1 MRKRRALILSVVV
14 VAAGFWLP
22 LSAQQPADTPRFRVG
37 VDAVRIDAVVT
48 DRDGRIVRDLTAADF
63 EVRQDGKRQTVTFTQ
78 FVPVLTGPD
87 PASRPESA
95 DPSAPAGAA
104 LPPALSSIKKEDVQR
119 TFALV
124 VDDLGLSIESLQNT
138 RRALHAFVDRELR
151 PSDLVALVRTGGSAG
166 ALQSFTTDRRVLHA
180 AIESVRWNAASRSG
194 VEPFEALNIYTTFSA
209 GGPGGG
215 PALMD
220 PSDFRI
226 ITDLRNSSSAAGSL
240 GALNLVIQG
249 ARGLPGRKAVIFV
262 SEGFQLLV
270 PELTGPSAGAE
281 GGKKSEPDARVRAA
295 LDRVVDQATRAGVVI
310 YSLDARGLQTAGLQA
325 ADNLKSAPTDVG
337 AMDALV
343 RGQAGNRLE
352 FNRDTQEGLAY
363 VAEQTGGFAV
373 LNTNDIAK
381 GLGRITD
388 DVRGYYVIGYMP
400 QDGTFARPGEKPS
413 LHKIAVKVGRPG
425 LRVKTRKQFLGVSDP
440 PDVIAALTP
449 AQELVRA
456 AISPFNASALSLRAT
471 SLPGYSPAEGTFVR
485 SLLHVDARGLTFAD
499 DAGGKK
505 TAAVD
510 VLGMVFDWDGLEVAH
525 LSTGFSVALTDAAA
539 EEALRDG
546 VAYTFRIP
554 IRRPG
559 GYQVRFAIRDQR
571 SGALGSAGEFVD
583 VADMAGGTF
592 ALSGIV
598 LRSDADSGPAAA
610 GVDRLAVTPA
620 QAVRIYPAGAR
631 LSYAYEIYNASKTV
645 RAAPSIWRGAE
656 QVFTAT
662 PDTVTVP
669 DGGTRRFGAAGE
681 LRLGGLVPGSY
692 VLQVSAVTEDQR
704 RPGRIRTAIQRTTFD
719 VR

>member
-1 MRKRRALILSVVV
+1 VRNRLASIVGVSVCAVL
-14 VAAGFWLP
+14 AAMQPLRP
-22 LSAQQPADTPRFRVG
+22 LSAQQPPDVPRFRVG

-48 DRDGRIVRDLTAADF
+48 DRDGRIVSDLTASDF
-63 EVRQDGKRQTVTFTQ
+63 EVRQNGKAQKVTFAQ
-78 FVPVLTGPD
+78 FVPVLTGAD
-87 PASRPESA
+87 PPPRSESA
-95 DPSAPAGAA
+95 APAAPAGAA
-104 LPPALSSIKKEDVQR
+104 LPTAPLATIKKEDVQR

-124 VDDLGLSIESLQNT
+124 VDDLGLSVESVQQM
-138 RRALHAFVDRELR
+138 RRALHDFVDRELR
-151 PSDLVALVRTGGSAG
+151 PTDLVALVRTGGSGG

-180 AIESVRWNAASRSG
+180 AIDSIRWNVWSRSG
-194 VEPFEALNIYTTFSA
+194 VEPFEPLNIYTTFSG

-215 PALMD
+215 AALMN
-220 PSDFRI
+220 PNDFSLVNE
-226 ITDLRNSSSAAGSL
+226 LRNSSAAAGSL

-249 ARGLPGRKAVIFV
+249 VRSLPGRKAVIFV
-262 SEGFQLLV
+262 SEGFEMFKALE
-270 PELTGPSAGAE
+270 PET
-281 GGKKSEPDARVRAA
+281 RVRIA

-310 YSLDARGLQTAGLQA
+310 YSLDARGLQSAGIQA
-325 ADNLKSAPTDVG
+325 ADNVKSAPTDVG

-343 RGQAGNRLE
+343 RDQAAIRTA

-363 VAEQTGGFAV
+363 VAEQTGGFAI
-373 LNTNDIAK
+373 LNTNDMAK

-388 DVRGYYVIGYMP
+388 DVRGYYVIGYVP
-400 QDGTFARPGEKPS
+400 QDGTFAKPGEKPS

-440 PDVIAALTP
+440 PDTVPTRTP

-456 AISPFNASALSLRAT
+456 ATSPFSAAGLSLRAT

-499 DAGGKK
+499 DAAGKK

-510 VLGMVFDWDGLEVAH
+510 VLGMVFDQDGLEVAH
-525 LSTGFSVALTDAAA
+525 LSTGFAVALTDAAA

-583 VADMAGGTF
+583 MADMAGGAF

-598 LRSDADSGPAAA
+598 LRSDADKGPPAA
-610 GVDRLAVTPA
+610 DRLAVMPA
-620 QAVRIYPAGAR
+620 QAVRIYPVGSR
-631 LSYAYEIYNASKTV
+631 LSYAYEVYNAAKTV

-656 QVFTAT
+656 QVFAAP
-662 PDTVTVP
+662 PDTLTVP
-669 DGGTRRFGAAGE
+669 EGGTRRFGAAGE
-681 LRLGGLVPGSY
+681 LQIAGLSPGSY
-692 VLQVSAVTEDQR
+692 VLQVTAVTDDPK
-704 RPGRIRTAIQRTTFD
+704 RPGRSRTAIQRTTFD

>member
-1 MRKRRALILSVVV
+1 VSKRVVSIVGSSVCALL
-14 VAAGFWLP
+14 AASQLP
-22 LSAQQPADTPRFRVG
+22 LPVSAQQAPDVPRFRVG

-48 DRDGRIVRDLTAADF
+48 DRNGRIVSDLTAADF
-63 EVRQDGKRQTVTFTQ
+63 EVRQNGKLQTVTFAQ

-87 PASRPESA
+87 PAAGFESA
-95 DPSAPAGAA
+95 ASPAPPAGP
-104 LPPALSSIKKEDVQR
+104 LPPAPLKSIKKEEVQR

-124 VDDLGLSIESLQNT
+124 VDDLGLSVESVQQM
-138 RRALHAFVDRELR
+138 RRALHDFIDRELR
-151 PSDLVALVRTGGSAG
+151 PTDLVALVRTGGSGG

-180 AIESVRWNAASRSG
+180 AIDSLRWNVMSRSG
-194 VEPFEALNIYTTFSA
+194 VEPFESINTFETFT
-209 GGPGGG
+209 GGPGGLAA
-215 PALMD
+215 P
-220 PSDFRI
+220 PTDFSAI
-226 ITDLRNSSSAAGSL
+226 NQLRNASSAAGSL

-249 ARGLPGRKAVIFV
+249 VRNLPGRKAVVFV

-270 PELTGPSAGAE
+270 PDVTGSGS
-281 GGKKSEPDARVRAA
+281 GGREPDARVRAA

-310 YSLDARGLQTAGLQA
+310 YSLDARGLQSAGLQA
-325 ADNLKSAPTDVG
+325 SDNLKSADTAVG

-343 RGQAGNRLE
+343 RTSAESRVA

-363 VAEQTGGFAV
+363 VAEQTGGFAIR
-373 LNTNDIAK
+373 NTNDIAK

-388 DVRGYYVIGYMP
+388 DVRGYYVIGYVP
-400 QDGTFARPGEKPS
+400 QDGTFAKPGEKPS
-413 LHKIAVKVGRPG
+413 LHKIAVKAGRPG

-440 PDVIAALTP
+440 PEAAATLTP

-456 AISPFNASALSLRAT
+456 ATSPFSASALSLRAT
-471 SLPGYSPAEGTFVR
+471 SLPGFSPTEGTFVR
-485 SLLHVDARGLTFAD
+485 SLLHVDARGLTFAE
-499 DAGGKK
+499 DAAGKK

-510 VLGMVFDWDGLEVAH
+510 VLGMVFNHDGDEVAH
-525 LSTGFSVALTDAAA
+525 LSTGFAVALTDAAA

-583 VADMAGGTF
+583 VADMAGGAF

-598 LRSDADSGPAAA
+598 LRSDADQGPPAS
-610 GVDRLAVTPA
+610 DRLAVMPA

-631 LSYAYEIYNASKTV
+631 LSCAYEIYNAAKTV
-645 RAAPSIWRGAE
+645 RAAPSIWRGTE
-656 QVFTAT
+656 QVFAAP
-662 PDTVTVP
+662 PDTLTVP
-669 DGGTRRFGAAGE
+669 EGGTRRFGAAG
-681 LRLGGLVPGSY
+681 GLQIAKLPPGSY
-692 VLQVSAVTEDQR
+692 VLQVTAVTEDPR
-704 RPGRIRTAIQRTTFD
+704 RSGRSRTAIQRTTFD